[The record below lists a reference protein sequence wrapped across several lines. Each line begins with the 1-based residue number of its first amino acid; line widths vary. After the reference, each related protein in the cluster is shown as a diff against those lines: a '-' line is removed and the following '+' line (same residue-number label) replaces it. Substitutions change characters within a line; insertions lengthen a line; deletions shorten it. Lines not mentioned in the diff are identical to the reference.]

1 MQGIKKISQP
11 VKVPCYKQEQNLKM
25 NYQHIFQL
33 LFDSH
38 YIKATAQSLVCRAY
52 CVKNEKEKNKPN
64 TNLITINELNTNKIH
79 NFIFKTSSGTI

>member
-38 YIKATAQSLVCRAY
+38 YLKATAQSLVCRAY
-52 CVKNEKEKNKPN
+52 CVKLRMKKKRINQ
-64 TNLITINELNTNKIH
+64 TRTLLI
-79 NFIFKTSSGTI
+79 